1 MEDIEG
7 SCLVERIENM
17 WSIRLQ
23 QKGIGDLLNEFWI
36 SGIRDE
42 KECPCQSERMQGLL
56 YKVKSQ
62 ETAQKNNKIIVKT
75 IRGEES
81 KIREKGLLM
90 IIKMLYL

>member
-36 SGIRDE
+36 SGIRDK
-42 KECPCQSERMQGLL
+42 KECSCQSERMQGLF
-56 YKVKSQ
+56 YKVKAQ

-90 IIKMLYL
+90 IIRMLYL